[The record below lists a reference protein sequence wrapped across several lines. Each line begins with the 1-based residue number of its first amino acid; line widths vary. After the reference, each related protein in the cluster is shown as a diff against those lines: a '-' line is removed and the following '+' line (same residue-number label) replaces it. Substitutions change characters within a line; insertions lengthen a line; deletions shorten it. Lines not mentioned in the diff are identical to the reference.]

1 MMMNLDPHM
10 RMHVV
15 AALQSEMR
23 KRAEIDRMTRVRRE
37 RSPRQRGRRTRAIWQ
52 ALRRMRPAVHQEVR

>member
-1 MMMNLDPHM
+1 MMTNLDPYM

-23 KRAEIDRMTRVRRE
+23 KRAEVDRMTRVRRE
-37 RSPRQRGRRTRAIWQ
+37 RSPRQRRQRTRAIWQ
-52 ALRRMRPAVHQEVR
+52 AIRRMRPAVHQEAQ